1 MAETTAHGAHAV
13 HGHDTL
19 AGPVHTETHQE
30 HPIRLYM
37 VVWGWLFI
45 LSAGSYMVDYLHVQ
59 GYLRWTLILIFMIL
73 LINKRDLMGEWANP
87 MWANV
92 VSWIAAVIIIGLTLA
107 YVGFL
112 VKGL

>member
-1 MAETTAHGAHAV
+1 
-13 HGHDTL
+13 
-19 AGPVHTETHQE
+19 
-30 HPIRLYM
+30 
-37 VVWGWLFI
+37 
-45 LSAGSYMVDYLHVQ
+45 
-59 GYLRWTLILIFMIL
+59 
-73 LINKRDLMGEWANP
+73 MGEWANP